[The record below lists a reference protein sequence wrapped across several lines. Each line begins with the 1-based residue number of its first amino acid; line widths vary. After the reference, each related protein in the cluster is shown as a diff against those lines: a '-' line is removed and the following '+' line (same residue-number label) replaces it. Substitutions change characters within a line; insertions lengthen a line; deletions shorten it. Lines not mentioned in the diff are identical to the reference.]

1 MEDEL
6 QRMRRRLERMEQEMR
21 HALDEVHRTYRRD
34 LVLYRPA
41 ATPRRRKE

>member
-6 QRMRRRLERMEQEMR
+6 QRMRRRLERVENEMR
-21 HALDEVHRTYRRD
+21 RALDEVHRTYRRD

-41 ATPRRRKE
+41 QPPAQRH